1 MAFLLPECVIFSIN
15 FLAPM
20 HIVLLTLLLLV
31 FLTLLPLVVLTLLLF
46 YFTSKSI
53 FRVVRKVWKKLIR
66 SDKRLVLWKCL
77 RTKRTLVLVFLLL
90 LFLMKLLNKIFSFIS
105 IQELIVWALRLKKIA
120 FIYKKVS
127 SYCNS
132 SLEKWRPCFLPIFS
146 RNCNISVL
154 FGMFGA

>member
-15 FLAPM
+15 FLTPM
-20 HIVLLTLLLLV
+20 LIVLLTLLLLV
-31 FLTLLPLVVLTLLLF
+31 FLTLLFLVFLTLLLLVVLTLLLF

-77 RTKRTLVLVFLLL
+77 RTKRTLVLVFLLF
-90 LFLMKLLNKIFSFIS
+90 LFLIKLLNKILSFIS

-120 FIYKKVS
+120 FIYKKVD
-127 SYCNS
+127 N
-132 SLEKWRPCFLPIFS
+132 
-146 RNCNISVL
+146 
-154 FGMFGA
+154 